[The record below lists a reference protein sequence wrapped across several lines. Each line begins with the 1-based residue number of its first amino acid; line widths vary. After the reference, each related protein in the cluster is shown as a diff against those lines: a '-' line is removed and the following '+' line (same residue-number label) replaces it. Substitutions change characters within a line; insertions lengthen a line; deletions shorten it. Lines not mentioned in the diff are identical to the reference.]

1 MYFAPGIFK
10 NLGFDKNDADL
21 LAQGINGIVNFL
33 ATVMAFFI
41 VDRVGRRT
49 LLIAGGLKYVLS
61 GGDSVSSAPA
71 EASMHSSHSTQ
82 CFKR

>member
-1 MYFAPGIFK
+1 MAQASNLLLDHFQLTGINAIMYFAPGIFK

-33 ATVMAFFI
+33 ATVLAFFI

-49 LLIAGGLKYVLS
+49 LLIAGGLKYVGS
-61 GGDSVSSAPA
+61 G
-71 EASMHSSHSTQ
+71 E
-82 CFKR
+82 